1 MPTKGTAYY
10 NGPGRNKDLEAIHPD
25 RARAARRLPSP
36 YFCLVGM
43 VTGLEVDWL
52 PLRQVYSFKGL
63 DGSCAPI
70 ACGELH
76 RPSVR

>member
-10 NGPGRNKDLEAIHPD
+10 NGPDRNKDLEAIHPD

-43 VTGLEVDWL
+43 VTGLEV
-52 PLRQVYSFKGL
+52 GL
-63 DGSCAPI
+63 VATSTTLFVQGA
-70 ACGELH
+70 
-76 RPSVR
+76 

>member
-10 NGPGRNKDLEAIHPD
+10 NGPDRKKDLEAYAL
-25 RARAARRLPSP
+25 RAPYPGEWLPSP